1 MNEVLYCYFINFH
14 SITMTIHFF
23 VVLLINNFLSIVL
36 SVNHNPTQKVHLQR
50 WNVINY
56 YFFLTKKKGLMRRIL
71 HYISVSVDL

>member
-50 WNVINY
+50 
-56 YFFLTKKKGLMRRIL
+56 
-71 HYISVSVDL
+71 